1 MVVNN
6 VLSWQSIP
14 PGTVED
20 TPDGPRQRYFHDFF
34 NYAGLHRSVWL
45 SATPRR
51 YIEDITVVTGLDGS
65 TGNRRL
71 RGRGAPGSEVRVAL
85 RDAAGAEVAR
95 ATGATGE
102 LTVADVHPWRPG
114 EGYLYDLDVEL
125 WDERAGGRLLAPRRR
140 AHGAGG
146 RHALP
151 HQRRAVPLQGLRAGT
166 RTPPSA
172 ARAMTTRSWS
182 TTSR

>member
-1 MVVNN
+1 MNN

-14 PGTVED
+14 PGVVED

-45 SATPRR
+45 YATPRSYVR
-51 YIEDITVVTGLDGS
+51 DVTVVTGLDGS
-65 TGNRRL
+65 AGTVAYEVEAEGD
-71 RGRGAPGSEVRVAL
+71 AEVRVAL
-85 RDAAGAEVAR
+85 RDAGGAEVAR
-95 ATGATGE
+95 ATGAAGE

-125 WDERAGGRLLAPRRR
+125 WGDAPGRRVHARRR
-140 AHGAGG
+140 HPHGRGR

-151 HQRRAVPLQGLRAGT
+151 HQRRAVLTSTASAST
-166 RTPPSA
+166 RTAPCA
-172 ARAMTTRSWS
+172 ARATTTRSWS